1 MGAINNYGISLVPN
15 GAIRNLALG
24 LLNAWTYDYH
34 NPLNFVRDTCV
45 QIRNNADRL
54 LGEYLRQLRGDLSN
68 LRKKYPAPTRENP
81 FPPQELMDAVKE
93 MEQYIRRVEDI
104 RTRVSGTPLPPQD
117 ILRHSKKA
125 NLSLLEE
132 LQSLDRQLLDQLS
145 TMDEAMLD
153 AVKSSLD
160 KRDEL
165 LRSFFMSVG

>member
-1 MGAINNYGISLVPN
+1 MGAINNYGISMVPN
-15 GAIRNLALG
+15 GAIRAMALG

-45 QIRNNADRL
+45 QIHNNADRL
-54 LGEYLRQLRGDLSN
+54 LGEYLKQLRSDLSN

-93 MEQYIRRVEDI
+93 MDQYVRRVEDI

-117 ILRHSKKA
+117 IVRYSKKA
-125 NLSLLEE
+125 NLGLLEE
-132 LQSLDRQLLDQLS
+132 LQTLDRQLLDQLS
-145 TMDEAMLD
+145 TMDEAMLGSVKNLLDNRD
-153 AVKSSLD
+153 A
-160 KRDEL
+160 L